1 MLHRN
6 AKLTPAGRRLLV
18 DRIASGRPV
27 AHVAAEGVARQTA
40 HRWWRR
46 FVAEGESGLQDR
58 SCRPRRSPRR
68 TPRALERRIERLRR
82 RQKLGP
88 VRIGYRLGLAAST
101 VYRVLCR
108 LGLQRLSW
116 LDRPTGRVIRRYEHP
131 HPGDLLHMDIKKL
144 GRIPPGGG
152 WRAHG
157 RGRAGARQR
166 VGYAY
171 IHSAVDDHSRLA
183 YSEVLADERA
193 VTVVAF
199 WRRALAWFADRGV
212 TAQAV
217 LTDNGSA
224 YRSADFARACLAAG
238 IRHRRTRPYRPQ
250 TNGKVER
257 FNRTLLEEWAYV
269 RVYRSEQARTAALAR
284 WLHHYNHH
292 RGHTALG
299 GLPPVSRVTN
309 SRDST
314 ASAGGEAA
322 VPEALPAFRDQCAHR
337 LSMAAPLPGAGTVRS
352 RQPLLPPEAQPAPDT
367 TTGRGGRALTSRPA
381 PPLGRTQARRAVAG
395 TRARRRPG
403 TLDDYCDPPPPRP
416 CTPTP
421 PPSERGHAP
430 SGHPFGPRGVGRSPT
445 DPKGGWASEPC
456 CPNHCSAMRSA
467 VQVGGEA
474 RSRGRLVGTKYCAG
488 QRWAQTKM
496 GTERGTATP
505 YERPSTAA
513 PAATCDG
520 RRRWDG

>member
-27 AHVAAEGVARQTA
+27 AHVAAEMGVARQTA

-257 FNRTLLEEWAYV
+257 FNRTLLEGMGL
-269 RVYRSEQARTAALAR
+269 RSRLPLRAGTHGRARAL
-284 WLHHYNHH
+284 
-292 RGHTALG
+292 
-299 GLPPVSRVTN
+299 
-309 SRDST
+309 
-314 ASAGGEAA
+314 
-322 VPEALPAFRDQCAHR
+322 
-337 LSMAAPLPGAGTVRS
+337 AAPLQSPPRSHRPRRSTSAQPCYQPPGTV
-352 RQPLLPPEAQPAPDT
+352 QL
-367 TTGRGGRALTSRPA
+367 GGSLAYAGDELTPV
-381 PPLGRTQARRAVAG
+381 P
-395 TRARRRPG
+395 
-403 TLDDYCDPPPPRP
+403 
-416 CTPTP
+416 
-421 PPSERGHAP
+421 
-430 SGHPFGPRGVGRSPT
+430 
-445 DPKGGWASEPC
+445 
-456 CPNHCSAMRSA
+456 
-467 VQVGGEA
+467 
-474 RSRGRLVGTKYCAG
+474 
-488 QRWAQTKM
+488 
-496 GTERGTATP
+496 
-505 YERPSTAA
+505 AA
-513 PAATCDG
+513 PVLPERIGDG
-520 RRRWDG
+520 LNPLTMR

>member
-27 AHVAAEGVARQTA
+27 AHVAAEMGVARQTA

-82 RQKLGP
+82 RQKLGA

-166 VGYAY
+166 VGYTY

-224 YRSADFARACLAAG
+224 YRSADFAPRLPRR
-238 IRHRRTRPYRPQ
+238 RH
-250 TNGKVER
+250 
-257 FNRTLLEEWAYV
+257 
-269 RVYRSEQARTAALAR
+269 
-284 WLHHYNHH
+284 
-292 RGHTALG
+292 
-299 GLPPVSRVTN
+299 PPPPH
-309 SRDST
+309 
-314 ASAGGEAA
+314 A
-322 VPEALPAFRDQCAHR
+322 PLPAPDQRQGRALQPHAARGMGLRSR
-337 LSMAAPLPGAGTVRS
+337 LPLRAGTHGRARALAAPLQSPPRSHRPRRSTSGQPCHQPPGTV
-352 RQPLLPPEAQPAPDT
+352 Q
-367 TTGRGGRALTSRPA
+367 
-381 PPLGRTQARRAVAG
+381 LGSPVA
-395 TRARRRPG
+395 
-403 TLDDYCDPPPPRP
+403 
-416 CTPTP
+416 
-421 PPSERGHAP
+421 
-430 SGHPFGPRGVGRSPT
+430 
-445 DPKGGWASEPC
+445 
-456 CPNHCSAMRSA
+456 
-467 VQVGGEA
+467 
-474 RSRGRLVGTKYCAG
+474 
-488 QRWAQTKM
+488 
-496 GTERGTATP
+496 
-505 YERPSTAA
+505 
-513 PAATCDG
+513 
-520 RRRWDG
+520 